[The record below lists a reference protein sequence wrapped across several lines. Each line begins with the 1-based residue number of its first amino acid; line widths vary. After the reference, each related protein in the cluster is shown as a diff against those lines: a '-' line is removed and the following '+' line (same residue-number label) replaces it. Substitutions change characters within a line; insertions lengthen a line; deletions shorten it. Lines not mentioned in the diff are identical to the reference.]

1 MLSCYLLFTAV
12 LKFCYAVF
20 FSGYLVGWEV
30 FLFVLVAEGV
40 CIVPNFLNTYTF
52 CLTLTAL
59 LTNTQTNKAGQRPST
74 LNLSATTA
82 ALQVSSLPSLV
93 PPFPPSCN
101 DLPNVCCVIA
111 QNLPVFFVFFVGH
124 FQQWAMYV
132 HVWCFS
138 EEHKMKLERLRE

>member
-1 MLSCYLLFTAV
+1 M
-12 LKFCYAVF
+12 
-20 FSGYLVGWEV
+20 
-30 FLFVLVAEGV
+30 AEGV

-111 QNLPVFFVFFVGH
+111 QNLPVFFVFC
-124 FQQWAMYV
+124 WTLSAMSYIRTCKV
-132 HVWCFS
+132 F
-138 EEHKMKLERLRE
+138 LRGAQNETGKVEGIKF